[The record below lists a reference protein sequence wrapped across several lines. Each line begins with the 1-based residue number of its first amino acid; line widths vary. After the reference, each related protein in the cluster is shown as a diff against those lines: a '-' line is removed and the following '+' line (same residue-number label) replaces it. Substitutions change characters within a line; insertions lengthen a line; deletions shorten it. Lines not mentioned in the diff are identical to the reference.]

1 MIALAHAIEEGAA
14 NAPSIISL
22 SGISLQ
28 IALAAISENLPHH
41 NWADDPDEDTADNA
55 LATALDELMTPVDP
69 NPIGTILMWGGDN
82 TTVPSGW
89 LICNGAY
96 QLRSDYPELFAI
108 VGSLYGSTATTFALP
123 NFTQKFPLG
132 YQGYGA
138 YGLTGGQASVTL
150 GSGNLPAHT
159 HSITSSANITLYKFS
174 GSGAGRNGLGVT
186 AGLNASSVRLQVDDN
201 TTANAAFSIIPPY
214 QMTLFIIK
222 AA

>member
-1 MIALAHAIEEGAA
+1 MIDLAQAIAEGAA
-14 NAPSIISL
+14 NAPSVVSL
-22 SGISLQ
+22 SGTSLQ

-41 NWADDPDEDTADNA
+41 NWADNPDEDTADNA

-69 NPIGTILMWGGDN
+69 NPIGTILMWAGDN

-96 QLRSDYPELFAI
+96 QLISDYPELYAI

-123 NFTQKFPLG
+123 NFTQRFPMG
-132 YQGYGA
+132 YSGYGA
-138 YGLTGGQASVTL
+138 YGVTGGNASVTL
-150 GSGNLPAHT
+150 GAGNLPAHT
-159 HSITSSANITLYKFS
+159 HSITSSAGIALYKY
-174 GSGAGRNGLGVT
+174 GTGGAGRYGLQ
-186 AGLNASSVRLQVDDN
+186 AGSGTNPVSQRLQVDDN
-201 TTANAAFSIIPPY
+201 TTANAAFLIIPPY